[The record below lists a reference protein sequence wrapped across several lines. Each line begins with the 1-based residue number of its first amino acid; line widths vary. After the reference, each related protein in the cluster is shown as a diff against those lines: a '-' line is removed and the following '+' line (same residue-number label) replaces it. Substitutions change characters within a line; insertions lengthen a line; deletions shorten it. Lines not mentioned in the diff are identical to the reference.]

1 MPFETIIALFGLSM
15 AASWTP
21 GPNTLMLAA
30 SGANFGL
37 RRTMP
42 HVMGIVTGFPVMMF
56 AVCLGVG
63 EIITASPL
71 IGVVMRWAGAALLLW
86 FAYRTAT
93 SGRAQT
99 NARSRP
105 LTFLE
110 SAGFQWV
117 NPKGWAFAI
126 ATATQFVTGQ
136 NVVVEGAICA
146 AMYFVV
152 GLGAS
157 TGWASFG
164 VGIRRFLS
172 TDKRLRAFN
181 LTMGIALAGCAI
193 YLFIS

>member
-1 MPFETIIALFGLSM
+1 MPIETLIALFGLAM

-42 HVMGIVTGFPVMMF
+42 HVMGIVIGFPIMMF

-63 EIITASPL
+63 EIITTSPL
-71 IGVVMRWAGAALLLW
+71 IGTAMRWVGAALLLW

-93 SGRAQT
+93 GGRSQT
-99 NARSRP
+99 TARSRP
-105 LTFLE
+105 LTFIE

-136 NVVVEGAICA
+136 NILVEGAICA
-146 AMYFVV
+146 LMYFFV
-152 GLGAS
+152 GLSAS
-157 TGWASFG
+157 TGWAAFG
-164 VGIRRFLS
+164 VGIRRLLS
-172 TDKRLRAFN
+172 TDGRLRAFN
-181 LTMGIALAGCAI
+181 LTMGAALAACAL

>member
-1 MPFETIIALFGLSM
+1 MPIDSLIALFTLAM
-15 AASWTP
+15 AGSWTP

-42 HVMGIVTGFPVMMF
+42 HVFGVIIGFPVIIM
-56 AVCLGVG
+56 AVSFGVG
-63 EIITASPL
+63 GVIATSPT
-71 IGVVMRWAGAALLLW
+71 IGIAMRWAGAGLLLW

-99 NARSRP
+99 KTRARP
-105 LTFLE
+105 LTFIE

-117 NPKGWAFAI
+117 NPKGWAFAL

-136 NVVVEGAICA
+136 NVLIEGAICA
-146 AMYFVV
+146 AMYFFV
-152 GLGAS
+152 GFAAS
-157 TGWASFG
+157 TSWTVFG

-172 TDKRLRAFN
+172 TDSRLRAFN
-181 LTMGIALAGCAI
+181 LTMGAALAGCAV